1 MLALRQTDDLSS
13 KATTYFN
20 NTNLDGAAQPGDSR
34 VYLGGLKSQMKTNYL
49 TCIFTGNTMTVFLQY
64 LQLCMQIYIQYG
76 SMITA

>member
-20 NTNLDGAAQPGDSR
+20 NTDLDGAAQLGSR